1 MSECT
6 QYSSFTLSKWHEKW
20 LSGCSNRNH
29 VFLCLH
35 NKTSMFN
42 YAWIFLELRRRFWG
56 NMSRICRSLITSFK
70 SVDSSSR
77 KSKSFRLPVESI
89 RKLQNFKYSK
99 TCIKNPTKLWNFQL
113 PVQESY
119 SSYYKLTLW
128 DPFSSVWR
136 ASWQNVEPRWPRSD
150 VKKRRLWWTKL
161 RQTARRGRN
170 TSNRWW
176 VDRIIIRYH
185 SHLIIIRY
193 HNH

>member
-128 DPFSSVWR
+128 DPFLFSLESKLAERR
-136 ASWQNVEPRWPRSD
+136 AKMAEVRRKKEETLMNKAKANREEREKYQQQMVSRQNY
-150 VKKRRLWWTKL
+150 
-161 RQTARRGRN
+161 N
-170 TSNRWW
+170 
-176 VDRIIIRYH
+176 
-185 SHLIIIRY
+185 
-193 HNH
+193 